1 MKRTTKILAFVLASI
16 FCFAAMSFGLFAA
29 SGCPDHGYQ
38 NWYTVPR
45 NRPDGVGG
53 IFYYHDLYCGSCGRL
68 FETEN
73 CFFNIT
79 YDCTEAPRCM
89 WCNQTDGNVFTYL
102 DHSYSG
108 TWSYNSYQ
116 HYMNC
121 QREGCLEVL
130 AETHTFIETTIG
142 GTVYLVCTICGY
154 NRAK

>member
-38 NWYTVPR
+38 NWYTAPR
-45 NRPDGVGG
+45 SKIDGVGG
-53 IFYYHDLYCGSCGRL
+53 IFYYHDFYCGICGRL

-89 WCNQTDGNVFTYL
+89 WCNQTDGNVQVYGTHDF
-102 DHSYSG
+102 SG
-108 TWSYNSYQ
+108 EWKSVSRY
-116 HYMNC
+116 HYKTC
-121 QREGCLEVL
+121 QRSGCLQ
-130 AETHTFIETTIG
+130 ETTELHLYQETPNGELKCI
-142 GTVYLVCTICGY
+142 TCGY
-154 NRAK
+154 ERTR